1 VPPHLYGQNGALL
14 LEIHC
19 FNVGNKPFWQLFRS
33 LSHYNII
40 REQGVHPYD
49 YMPSLL
55 RGYFQ
60 WQSWSAHMRVENGE
74 IESRKKK
81 LEYHICK
88 RLYKLMCKIVT
99 AEN

>member
-1 VPPHLYGQNGALL
+1 MRDEANSSSCVNPNHYTSKSVPPHLYGQNGVLL

-49 YMPSLL
+49 YMSSLL
-55 RGYFQ
+55 R
-60 WQSWSAHMRVENGE
+60 
-74 IESRKKK
+74 I
-81 LEYHICK
+81 
-88 RLYKLMCKIVT
+88 
-99 AEN
+99 